1 MLLGLRVTIS
11 CRRATRALSA
21 LFLLLSAT
29 PGFSQKNQESNP
41 LPKYD
46 THTEMKSKG
55 VVDEINVLPLGTNKD
70 LVELVTK
77 SGDDKIHIYVCPKTF
92 QEELGISFS
101 KGDAI
106 AVTGSKV
113 KVEAGGVILAKEL
126 TKGTDTLMFRDDKG
140 DPVWN
145 LRTGK

>member
-1 MLLGLRVTIS
+1 MLLGLRDILP
-11 CRRATRALSA
+11 CRRTTNAFSA
-21 LFLLLSAT
+21 LFLLLCAT
-29 PGFSQKNQESNP
+29 PGFSQKNQDSGA

-46 THTEMKSKG
+46 THTEMKTKG
-55 VVDEINVLPLGTNKD
+55 VVDEVNVLPLGTNKD
-70 LVELVTK
+70 FIELVTK
-77 SGDDKIHIYVCPKTF
+77 SGDDKMHIYVCPKTF

-113 KVEAGGVILAKEL
+113 KLEAGDVILAREL
-126 TKGTDTLMFRDDKG
+126 IKGTDTLMFRDDKG
-140 DPVWN
+140 APVWN